1 MVKKAE
7 LLPEAFPGN
16 TDICELPAELAL
28 GKRDR
33 AEVLLPAYFRSLS
46 ERTRNVRKCQLYMA
60 HNKFRIQCLGA
71 GRSVR
76 IDFFHVRHEVLADT
90 ILCNDSPGAVAS
102 HGQP

>member
-60 HNKFRIQCLGA
+60 HIKFRIQCLGA

-76 IDFFHVRHEVLADT
+76 IDFFMSDT
-90 ILCNDSPGAVAS
+90 KFWPIQFLSLI
-102 HGQP
+102 HI